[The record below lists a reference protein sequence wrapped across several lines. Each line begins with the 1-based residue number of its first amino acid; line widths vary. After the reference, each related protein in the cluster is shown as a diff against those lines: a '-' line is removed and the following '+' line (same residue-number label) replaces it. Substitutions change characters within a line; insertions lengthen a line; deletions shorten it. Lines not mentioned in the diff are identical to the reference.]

1 MIIGHDK
8 LCKLFPEFEDCIKE
22 NGIDLKIGSV
32 EHTTNRGNK
41 LIGCVD
47 GEKHLPQTYEVMPS
61 DDVYKFYP
69 HNYYTIVVDRPIKI
83 PDGYCQFYF
92 IRSTFA
98 RCGLMI
104 NDAVGDN
111 GFEGTL
117 RIGVYNANNLTITA
131 GLNEA
136 IIQAITI
143 KNDDTATKYDGSYK
157 FNKIYNEMRR
167 EALESFEQ

>member
-1 MIIGHDK
+1 MIIGNENLK
-8 LCKLFPEFEDCIKE
+8 ELFPEFEDCIKE
-22 NGIDLKIGSV
+22 NGIDLSIGKV
-32 EHTTNRGNK
+32 EHTTNRNNK

-47 GEKHLPQTYEVMPS
+47 GEKHLPVTYEVAPS
-61 DDVYKFYP
+61 DGVYKFYP
-69 HNYYTIVVDRPIKI
+69 HNYYTIVIDRPIKI

-117 RIGVYNANNLTITA
+117 RIGVYNANNLPITC

-136 IIQAITI
+136 IIQAVTI
-143 KNDDTATKYDGSYK
+143 RNDDTATQYDGTYQGDK
-157 FNKIYNEMRR
+157 AY
-167 EALESFEQ
+167 ESTE

>member
-8 LCKLFPEFEDCIKE
+8 LMELFPEFKEDIKE
-22 NGIDLKIGSV
+22 NGIDLRIGKV
-32 EHTTNRGNK
+32 EHTTNKYND

-47 GEKHLPQTYEVMPS
+47 GEKYLPRTYEIKPDS
-61 DDVYKFYP
+61 KSGNYKFYP
-69 HNYYTIVVDRPIKI
+69 NNYYTIVIDRPISI

-111 GFEGTL
+111 GFNGTL
-117 RIGVYNANNLTITA
+117 RIGVYNANNIPITA
-131 GLNEA
+131 GPNEA
-136 IIQAITI
+136 IIQAVTI
-143 KNDDTATKYDGSYK
+143 KNDDTATTYNGDYK
-157 FNKIYNEMRR
+157 EDKIYEGS
-167 EALESFEQ
+167 E

>member
-8 LCKLFPEFEDCIKE
+8 LLELFPEFKDCIKE
-22 NGIDLKIGSV
+22 NGIDLCIGKV
-32 EHTTNRGNK
+32 EHTTNKYNE
-41 LIGCVD
+41 LVGCVD
-47 GEKHLPQTYEVMPS
+47 GEKHLPRTYEIKPDS
-61 DDVYKFYP
+61 KSGCYKFYP
-69 HNYYTIVVDRPIKI
+69 NNYYTIVIDRPISI

-117 RIGVYNANNLTITA
+117 RIGVYNANNIPVTA
-131 GLNEA
+131 GPNEA
-136 IIQAITI
+136 IIQAVTI
-143 KNDDTATKYDGSYK
+143 KNDDTATT
-157 FNKIYNEMRR
+157 YNGTYQGDKPY
-167 EALESFEQ
+167 ESSE

>member
-1 MIIGHDK
+1 MIVGHDK
-8 LCKLFPEFEDCIKE
+8 LLELFPDFKECIKE
-22 NGIDLKIGSV
+22 NGIDLSIGKV
-32 EHTTNRGNK
+32 EHTTNKGNK

-47 GEKHLPQTYEVMPS
+47 GEKHLPVTYEVAPT
-61 DDVYKFYP
+61 DGVYKFYP

-98 RCGLMI
+98 RCGLVI

-117 RIGVYNANNLTITA
+117 RIGVYNANNLTITC
-131 GLNEA
+131 GTNEA
-136 IIQAITI
+136 IIQAVTI
-143 KNDDTATKYDGSYK
+143 KNDGTATTYNGDYK
-157 FNKIYNEMRR
+157 EDKIY
-167 EALESFEQ
+167 ESIE

>member
-8 LCKLFPEFEDCIKE
+8 LLELFPDFKDCIKE
-22 NGIDLKIGSV
+22 NGIDLRIGKV

-41 LIGCVD
+41 LIGCID
-47 GEKHLPQTYEVMPS
+47 GEKHLPHTYEVKPS
-61 DDVYKFYP
+61 DGVYKFYP
-69 HNYYTIVVDRPIKI
+69 HNYYTIICDRPIKI

-117 RIGVYNANNLTITA
+117 RIGIYNANNLPITA

-136 IIQAITI
+136 IIQAVTI
-143 KNDDTATKYDGSYK
+143 RNDGTATEYIGQYK
-157 FNKIYNEMRR
+157 KDEIYNEMRR
-167 EALESFEQ
+167 EVLEGSKQ

>member
-1 MIIGHDK
+1 MILGNKK
-8 LCKLFPEFEDCIKE
+8 LKELFPEFEDCIKE
-22 NGIDLKIGSV
+22 NCLDLKIGSV

-47 GEKHLPQTYEVMPS
+47 GEKHLPITYEVMPS
-61 DDVYKFYP
+61 DGVYKFYP

-98 RCGLMI
+98 RCGLVLT
-104 NDAVGDN
+104 DAVGDN
-111 GFEGTL
+111 GFDGTL
-117 RIGVYNANNLTITA
+117 RLGIYNANNIPIYA

-136 IIQAITI
+136 IIQAVTI
-143 KNDDTATKYDGSYK
+143 KNDGTATTYNGAYK
-157 FNKIYNEMRR
+157 DDNIY
-167 EALESFEQ
+167 QKD

>member
-1 MIIGHDK
+1 MIIGNESLK
-8 LCKLFPEFEDCIKE
+8 ELFPSFEEDVKE
-22 NGIDLKIGSV
+22 NGIDLRIGKV
-32 EHTTNRGNK
+32 EHTTNRNNK
-41 LIGCVD
+41 LIGCID
-47 GEKHLPQTYEVMPS
+47 GTKYLPQTYEVEPNS
-61 DDVYKFYP
+61 DGVYKFYP
-69 HNYYTIVVDRPIKI
+69 HNHYTIVIDRPIHI
-83 PDGYCQFYF
+83 PEGYCQFYF

-111 GFEGTL
+111 GFTGTL

-143 KNDDTATKYDGSYK
+143 KNDGTAKVYDGQYK
-157 FNKIYNEMRR
+157 GDKIYEGS
-167 EALESFEQ
+167 E

>member
-1 MIIGHDK
+1 MIIGNESLKD
-8 LCKLFPEFEDCIKE
+8 LFPEFEDCIKE

-41 LIGCVD
+41 LIGCLD

-61 DDVYKFYP
+61 DGVYKFYP
-69 HNYYTIVVDRPIKI
+69 HNYYTIVVDRPIRI

-98 RCGLMI
+98 RCGLVLT
-104 NDAVGDN
+104 DAVGDN
-111 GFEGTL
+111 GFDGTL
-117 RIGVYNANNLTITA
+117 RLGIYNANNIPVYA

-136 IIQAITI
+136 IIQAVTI
-143 KNDDTATKYDGSYK
+143 KNDGTAKEYDGEYQED
-157 FNKIYNEMRR
+157 KIY
-167 EALESFEQ
+167 ESTE

>member
-1 MIIGHDK
+1 MIIGNENLK
-8 LCKLFPEFEDCIKE
+8 ELFPSFEEDVKE
-22 NGIDLKIGSV
+22 NGIDLRIGKV
-32 EHTTNRGNK
+32 EHTTNKGNK

-47 GEKHLPQTYEVMPS
+47 GEKHLPVTYEVKPS
-61 DDVYKFYP
+61 DGVYKFYP
-69 HNYYTIVVDRPIKI
+69 HNYYTIVVDRPIHI
-83 PDGYCQFYF
+83 PEGYCQFYF

-98 RCGLMI
+98 RCGLVI

-136 IIQAITI
+136 IIQAVTI
-143 KNDDTATKYDGSYK
+143 KNDDTATT
-157 FNKIYNEMRR
+157 YNGTYQGDKPY
-167 EALESFEQ
+167 ESTE

>member
-1 MIIGHDK
+1 MIIGNESLK
-8 LCKLFPEFEDCIKE
+8 GLFPEFEDCIKE
-22 NGIDLKIGSV
+22 NGIDLRIGKV
-32 EHTTNRGNK
+32 EHTTNRNNK

-47 GEKHLPQTYEVMPS
+47 GEKHLPITYEVAPT
-61 DDVYKFYP
+61 DGVYKFYP

-83 PDGYCQFYF
+83 PEGYCQFYF

-98 RCGLMI
+98 RCGLVI

-136 IIQAITI
+136 IIQAVTI
-143 KNDDTATKYDGSYK
+143 KNDDTAKVYDGDYQGDK
-157 FNKIYNEMRR
+157 AY
-167 EALESFEQ
+167 ESIE